1 MIIFPLIFL
10 LSFMYSMA
18 DIIKGN
24 RQGVLLFFIFGLS
37 IYTTTMSLSFV
48 LGFKFLIPV
57 FQPIKELLVLITLG
71 IGIYQLKE
79 KLKLN
84 VVDYLMGAYFCYTL
98 LYVVIPLGDYGFSDR
113 LSAFKSTSFF
123 PLIYAAG
130 RFIDAGKVNV
140 GRYFHYILLV
150 AIAATAVLVYE
161 LISDLHFQTNTGYAD
176 YNFYYFGQEPTG
188 NYGLTWTFETETGFR
203 RFASFFS
210 NPLEYAAATLLA
222 LAVIAGLY
230 TDDEN
235 RLKISAFGQ
244 LALVSTFI
252 AIVAA
257 LSRAPLAS
265 YFAMIYVYAF
275 ITRKSYMLKIFHYG
289 FIAAV
294 LYFIFLIQNEDIYS
308 FVVDTIT
315 FQNASSVGHIV
326 EWLAGIDAMIRQP
339 LGLGLGS
346 SGKVAGMLGVN
357 VGGENQFIIIGVQAG
372 VIALM
377 LYLLIHIYLLTY
389 TYKWIKILKG
399 NERKIAI
406 MLFLFKIGS
415 VVPLLTTNFE
425 NYSYVIYIS
434 WFLSGIFI
442 KSITT
447 KSTSH
452 D

>member
-10 LSFMYSMA
+10 LSFMYATA
-18 DIIKGN
+18 DIFKGH
-24 RQGVLLFFIFGLS
+24 REGVLLFFIFGLS

-48 LGFKFLIPV
+48 LGFKSLIPA
-57 FQPIKELLVLITLG
+57 FQPIKELLVLTILG
-71 IGIYQLKE
+71 LGIYQMKE
-79 KLKLN
+79 KIKLN
-84 VVDYLMGAYFCYTL
+84 AVDYLMGAYFFYTL
-98 LYVVIPLGDYGFSDR
+98 LYVVVPLGDFGLADR

-130 RFIDAGKVNV
+130 RLVHSEKVNI
-140 GRYFHYILLV
+140 GKYFHYILIV
-150 AIAATAVLVYE
+150 AIAATAVLIYE
-161 LISDLHFQTNTGYAD
+161 VISDQHFQTVTGYAD

-188 NYGLTWTFETETGFR
+188 NFGLTWTFETETGFR

-222 LAVIAGLY
+222 LAVIAALY

-235 RLKISAFGQ
+235 NLKISVFGQ
-244 LALVSTFI
+244 LALVSSFI

-275 ITRKSYMLKIFHYG
+275 ITRKGYMLKIFHYG

-315 FQNASSVGHIV
+315 FQNASSVGHII
-326 EWLAGIDAMIRQP
+326 EWLAGIDAMIKQP

-346 SGKVAGMLGVN
+346 SGKVAGMLGLN

-372 VIALM
+372 IIALI
-377 LYLLIHIYLLTY
+377 LYLLIHAYLMVY

-415 VVPLLTTNFE
+415 IVPLLTTNFE

-442 KSITT
+442 NSITS
-447 KSTSH
+447 KNISNG
-452 D
+452 